1 MNFAKN
7 GATFIAKVGFVT
19 GLVADLTINIS
30 KNKDGSI
37 VYTIASTT
45 TKDTIKYYAS
55 YWATT
60 TLAPAIVAGATLLL
74 GTGVMATGLAVV
86 GTTSLFIVVS
96 YGTDYLL
103 NNLEEI
109 INQFIDH
116 YTNKEIELYTPTIYG
131 KITKEEF
138 ILKEVESSNGNFC
151 KKVFPEYARYIQT
164 RDLSKVDISTV
175 SNSDF
180 IQRITL
186 EKNKNALAIKTASEV
201 GSVKQATEIFE
212 VINAMPNI
220 PTVTLNSHTYDIR
233 NLSNLEIRN
242 AIDKIP
248 QVSFLLSNILI
259 RTGEELDLGSK
270 GIYKVKSGDTLSTIA
285 QRNGMVT
292 KELLKLNTWL
302 ADEGRVKFLK
312 NKVLV
317 ESNILELNEID
328 HVLVGD
334 RNAENILIDAN
345 KGDNT
350 LVGGN
355 KKIS

>member
-1 MNFAKN
+1 M
-7 GATFIAKVGFVT
+7 
-19 GLVADLTINIS
+19 IS
-30 KNKDGSI
+30 
-37 VYTIASTT
+37 STT

-60 TLAPAIVAGATLLL
+60 TLALAIAARATLFL
-74 GTGVMATGLAVV
+74 GTGVIATGLTVV
-86 GTTSLFIVVS
+86 GITSLFIVVS

-103 NNLEEI
+103 NDLEET

-116 YTNKEIELYTPTIYG
+116 YTNKEIELCTPTIYG

-151 KKVFPEYARYIQT
+151 KKIFPLYARYVQT

-201 GSVKQATEIFE
+201 GSIKQATEIFE
-212 VINAMPNI
+212 IINSMSNI
-220 PTVTLNSHTYDIR
+220 STVTINSRTYDVR

-248 QVSFLLSNILI
+248 RALFLLSNTLI
-259 RTGEELDLGSK
+259 RTGEEL
-270 GIYKVKSGDTLSTIA
+270 
-285 QRNGMVT
+285 
-292 KELLKLNTWL
+292 E
-302 ADEGRVKFLK
+302 F
-312 NKVLV
+312 
-317 ESNILELNEID
+317 
-328 HVLVGD
+328 
-334 RNAENILIDAN
+334 
-345 KGDNT
+345 
-350 LVGGN
+350 GG
-355 KKIS
+355 K

>member
-1 MNFAKN
+1 MCFFDTSSALIQTLNKGDEFAKN
-7 GATFIAKVGFVT
+7 WATFIVKVGFVT

-60 TLAPAIVAGATLLL
+60 TLALAIAARATLFL
-74 GTGVMATGLAVV
+74 GTTGLAVV

-96 YGTDYLL
+96 YGADYLL

-116 YTNKEIELYTPTIYG
+116 YTNKEIELCTPTIYG

-151 KKVFPEYARYIQT
+151 KKIFPLYARYVQT

-201 GSVKQATEIFE
+201 GSIKQATEIFE
-212 VINAMPNI
+212 IINSMSNI
-220 PTVTLNSHTYDIR
+220 STVTINSRTYDVR

-248 QVSFLLSNILI
+248 RALFLLSNTLI
-259 RTGEELDLGSK
+259 RTGEEL
-270 GIYKVKSGDTLSTIA
+270 
-285 QRNGMVT
+285 
-292 KELLKLNTWL
+292 E
-302 ADEGRVKFLK
+302 F
-312 NKVLV
+312 
-317 ESNILELNEID
+317 
-328 HVLVGD
+328 
-334 RNAENILIDAN
+334 
-345 KGDNT
+345 
-350 LVGGN
+350 GG
-355 KKIS
+355 K